1 MSNVNTE
8 SKVIVCTGS
17 GRLDGLG
24 AGILERFAR
33 DGYRVV
39 VSDVGTQTSDSQ
51 GLASSQDMALV
62 VNHLRDLGA
71 EVLCIPC
78 DVRSIESV
86 ATLMNEV
93 MRTFGR
99 IDVLVNNAGIG
110 FVMKHS
116 NDIQPD
122 EWQWVL
128 DVTLTGV
135 FLCSQ
140 QAAKHMIDSNIKGR
154 IINIA
159 SQAAKSGFP
168 HMAPYCAAKHGVVG
182 LTRTQAIDYGA
193 YGITVNAVCPN
204 HVTTGLGGAQNQYFA
219 AFRDM
224 TVAEYLED
232 MANRIPVK
240 RIGQVSDTAAM
251 VAFLA
256 SDEASFITGEALNV
270 SGGEEMH

>member
-1 MSNVNTE
+1 MSQVRDE
-8 SKVIVCTGS
+8 PKVVVCTGS

-39 VSDVGTQTSDSQ
+39 VSDIGIQNSDSE
-51 GLASSQDMALV
+51 GLATSEDMNHVA
-62 VNHLRDLGA
+62 NHLRSLGA
-71 EVLCIPC
+71 KVLCIPC
-78 DVRSIESV
+78 DVRSVESV
-86 ATLMNEV
+86 ENLMTEV
-93 MRTFGR
+93 MRDFGR

-116 NDIQPD
+116 SEIQPT

-140 QAAKHMIDSNIKGR
+140 QAAKHMIDANIKGR

-168 HMAPYCAAKHGVVG
+168 HMAPYCAAKHGVLG

-204 HVTTGLGGAQNQYFA
+204 HVTTGLGGAQNEYFA

-224 TVAEYLED
+224 TVAAYLED

-256 SDEASFITGEALNV
+256 SDEASFITGEAINV

>member
-1 MSNVNTE
+1 MSQVRDE
-8 SKVIVCTGS
+8 SKVVVCTGS

-39 VSDVGTQTSDSQ
+39 VSDIGIQNSDSE
-51 GLASSQDMALV
+51 GLATSEDMNHVA
-62 VNHLRDLGA
+62 NHLRNLGA

-78 DVRSIESV
+78 DVRSPESV
-86 ATLMNEV
+86 ENLMAEIILH
-93 MRTFGR
+93 FGR
-99 IDVLVNNAGIG
+99 LDVLVNNAGIG

-116 NDIQPD
+116 NDIQLT
-122 EWQWVL
+122 EWQWVI

-140 QAAKHMIDSNIKGR
+140 QAAKHMIDTNIKGR

-168 HMAPYCAAKHGVVG
+168 HMAPYCAAKHGVLG

-204 HVTTGLGGAQNQYFA
+204 HVTTGLGGAQNEYFA
-219 AFRDM
+219 AFRNM
-224 TVAEYLED
+224 TVAEYLDD
-232 MANRIPVK
+232 MESRIPVK

-256 SDEASFITGEALNV
+256 SDEAGFITGEAINV

>member
-1 MSNVNTE
+1 MSQLSDE
-8 SKVIVCTGS
+8 SKVVVCTGS

-39 VSDVGTQTSDSQ
+39 VSDIGAQNSDAE
-51 GLASSQDMALV
+51 GLASSKDMDLV
-62 VNHLRDLGA
+62 ANHLRGLGV

-78 DVRSIESV
+78 DVRSAESV
-86 ATLMNEV
+86 KNLMDEV
-93 MRTFGR
+93 IENFGR

-116 NDIQPD
+116 NEIQPN

-140 QAAKHMIDSNIKGR
+140 HAAKHMIDANIRGR

-168 HMAPYCAAKHGVVG
+168 HMAPYCAAKHGVLG
-182 LTRTQAIDYGA
+182 LTRTQAIDYGV

-204 HVTTGLGGAQNQYFA
+204 HVTTGLGGAQNEYFA

-224 TVAEYLED
+224 TVAAYLED
-232 MANRIPVK
+232 MASRIPVK
-240 RIGQVSDTAAM
+240 RIGQVGDTAAM

-256 SDEASFITGEALNV
+256 SDEASFITGEAINV

>member
-1 MSNVNTE
+1 MSQLSDE
-8 SKVIVCTGS
+8 SKVVVCTGS

-39 VSDVGTQTSDSQ
+39 VSDIGIQNSDSE
-51 GLASSQDMALV
+51 GLATSEDMNHVA
-62 VNHLRDLGA
+62 NHLRNLGA

-78 DVRSIESV
+78 DVRSPESV
-86 ATLMNEV
+86 ENLMAEI
-93 MRTFGR
+93 MSHFGR
-99 IDVLVNNAGIG
+99 LDVLVNNAGIG

-116 NDIQPD
+116 NDIQPT
-122 EWQWVL
+122 EWQWVI

-140 QAAKHMIDSNIKGR
+140 QAAKHMIDANIKGR

-168 HMAPYCAAKHGVVG
+168 HMAPYCAAKHGVLG

-204 HVTTGLGGAQNQYFA
+204 HVTTGLGGAQNEYFA
-219 AFRDM
+219 AFRGM
-224 TVAEYLED
+224 TVADYLED
-232 MANRIPVK
+232 MSSRIPVK

-256 SDEASFITGEALNV
+256 SDEASFITGEAINV